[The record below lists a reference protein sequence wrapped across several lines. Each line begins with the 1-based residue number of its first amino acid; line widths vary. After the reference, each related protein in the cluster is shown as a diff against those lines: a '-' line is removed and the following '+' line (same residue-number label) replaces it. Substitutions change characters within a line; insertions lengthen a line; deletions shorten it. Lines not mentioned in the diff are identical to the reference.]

1 MNIKELEATLLD
13 QIEKLN
19 DDSIADSEETC
30 RALIE
35 RSNAMSDLTNSY
47 IGIQRLKLDVV
58 KTLENNGGLY
68 EEYLGIDVALW
79 VVPHS
84 VGPRFPGPLL
94 IRTRCPDTSP
104 NSRL

>member
-19 DDSIADSEETC
+19 DDSIAESEESC

-35 RSNAMSDLTNSY
+35 RSNAISNLSRNV
-47 IGIQRLKLDVV
+47 IEIQRLRLDVV

-68 EEYLGIDVALW
+68 EEYLGIEDKRKRNAAL
-79 VVPHS
+79 
-84 VGPRFPGPLL
+84 
-94 IRTRCPDTSP
+94 
-104 NSRL
+104 

>member
-19 DDSIADSEETC
+19 DDSIADSEESC

-35 RSNAMSDLTNSY
+35 HSNAMSDLSNSY

-58 KTLENNGGLY
+58 KTLEKNGAKIEHQLAQGLGLKIYY
-68 EEYLGIDVALW
+68 EGA
-79 VVPHS
+79 
-84 VGPRFPGPLL
+84 
-94 IRTRCPDTSP
+94 TA
-104 NSRL
+104 

>member
-1 MNIKELEATLLD
+1 MDIKELEKTLLD

-68 EEYLGIDVALW
+68 EEYLGIDDKRKRNAAL
-79 VVPHS
+79 
-84 VGPRFPGPLL
+84 
-94 IRTRCPDTSP
+94 
-104 NSRL
+104 